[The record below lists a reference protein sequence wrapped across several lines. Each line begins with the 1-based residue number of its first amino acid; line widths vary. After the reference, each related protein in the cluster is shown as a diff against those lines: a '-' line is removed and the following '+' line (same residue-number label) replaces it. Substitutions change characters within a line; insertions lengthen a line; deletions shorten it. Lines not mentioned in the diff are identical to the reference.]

1 VIPDGLV
8 MKYSRERVLR
18 FLRRLVCRGGR
29 ALVGLSPFVL
39 DVELAGL
46 VRVPES
52 RRAAAMVQITEAGRA
67 VAALDGWTRPRA
79 AARVWRDT
87 AQEVRACPVCCAPWH
102 GGVACS
108 PRK

>member
-1 VIPDGLV
+1 MIPENLV
-8 MKYSRERVLR
+8 AKHGRARVLK

-52 RRAAAMVQITEAGRA
+52 RRSAAMVQITEAGRA
-67 VAALDGWTRPRA
+67 AAALDGWTKPPR
-79 AARVWRDT
+79 
-87 AQEVRACPVCCAPWH
+87 E
-102 GGVACS
+102 S
-108 PRK
+108 